1 MALYQNILL
10 LLDCSPVDDVIVAHV
25 RELAKYHHSKV
36 HLFHV
41 IHAHTLDQ
49 ERLMFEKTEKS
60 FAEIKSILE
69 ADGIDVTSSAVVGEP
84 AEEVL
89 KKSEEPVWDLV
100 AMATHG
106 HKRFSDFI
114 LGSVSEVLKHNIDK
128 PLLMLSGKS

>member
-10 LLDCSPVDDVIVAHV
+10 LLDCSHVDIVIVNHIK
-25 RELAKYHHSKV
+25 ELAKHHHSNV

-49 ERLMFEKTEKS
+49 ERLMFDNAEKCFTEMKL
-60 FAEIKSILE
+60 ILE
-69 ADGIDVTSSAVVGEP
+69 QEDIKVTSSATVGEP

-89 KKSEEPVWDLV
+89 KKAKEPEWDLV

-114 LGSVSEVLKHNIDK
+114 LGSVSEVLKHNLDK
-128 PLLMLSGKS
+128 PLLMISGKS